1 MNFHAFRQAGHWPTL
16 VAAFCY
22 FAMSVMVWVVLGPLS
37 LYLAQELQLSLA
49 DKFEIIAV
57 AILSGA
63 LLRIPVGVLA
73 DYIGTKR
80 TGVILQLIVI
90 AGLLFAWL
98 FGLHSKLEIE
108 IFGIIVLGAS
118 GAGFAVA
125 MPLASRWYPPH
136 IQGIALGI
144 VGAGTVG
151 VPISSL
157 LVPSLAASFGWQ
169 SVFGILLVPVTLVFG
184 LYLWAAKEAPVK
196 PTPVTLPNYVTV
208 VKDPDTWWFMFFY
221 GITFGGFVGLG
232 STLPLYFANWF
243 HVSGITAGFMAAAV
257 GFCGALSR
265 PVGGWVADRIG
276 GIRSLQFLFSLAG
289 LAYLTV
295 AFLPQGAAMPGA
307 GTGVADGWTITTM
320 PGMAWV
326 AMGIFFLGLA
336 GLGMG
341 NGAVFQL
348 VPLRF
353 RKEIGVM
360 TGLVGA
366 AGGLGGFV
374 LAKTL
379 GWSKASTGDFA
390 VGFWICSALA
400 LVGLIGVVGVKKRW
414 RTTWGAVS
422 GARV

>member
-16 VAAFCY
+16 VAAFFY

-80 TGVILQLIVI
+80 TGVLLQLIVI

-98 FGLHSKLEIE
+98 LGLHSKLEIE

-196 PTPVTLPNYVTV
+196 PTPVTFPNYVAV

-265 PVGGWVADRIG
+265 PLGGWVADRIG

-400 LVGLIGVVGVKKRW
+400 LVGLIGVVGVRKRW